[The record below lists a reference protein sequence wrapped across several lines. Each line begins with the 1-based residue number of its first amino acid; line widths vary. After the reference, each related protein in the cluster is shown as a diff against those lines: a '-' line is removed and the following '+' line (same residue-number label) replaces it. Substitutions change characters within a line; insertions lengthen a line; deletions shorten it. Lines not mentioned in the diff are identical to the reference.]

1 MNNNLFGGL
10 FGRIEPGLC
19 RLGMNGGIAI
29 KTKNGYK
36 TYNTKTGRLTNCDQ
50 FVFNIGEEF
59 FFVIPTNKV
68 AVGDIILVNGRP
80 RCVVKMEDN
89 RITAI
94 NYEDS
99 TVDTIIPERHIIM
112 GNAYLYGKIISMF
125 GSNPLNGK
133 KGMSKIMT
141 YLMMS
146 EMLKG
151 TSTGAI
157 GGIGAGNNSLSALLP
172 FMMMGGRE
180 NMGNMFSDL
189 FDFDANDVLPVFDSD
204 KDKKDAEE
212 EE

>member
-1 MNNNLFGGL
+1 MNNNLFGGM
-10 FGRIEPGLC
+10 FGRIEPGMC

-125 GSNPLNGK
+125 GSNPLSGK
-133 KGMSKIMT
+133 KGMGKIMT
-141 YLMMS
+141 YLMMT
-146 EMLKG
+146 EMFK
-151 TSTGAI
+151 
-157 GGIGAGNNSLSALLP
+157 GAGAGAGASNQMSALLP
-172 FMMMGGRE
+172 FMLMGGGE
-180 NMGNMFSDL
+180 NLGNMFSDL
-189 FDFDANDVLPVFDSD
+189 FDFDVSESLPSFDTN
-204 KDKKDAEE
+204 EE
-212 EE
+212 ATEKGPKGE